1 MILSKKLVRS
11 QAVVVHPF
19 NPRTQESEVR
29 WISEFQ
35 DRQGY
40 IEKPCLREREGE
52 GKEDELV
59 LDKFGVCVYIYT
71 THIHTYTYI
80 YTHINTHKH

>member
-11 QAVVVHPF
+11 QAVGVHAF

-59 LDKFGVCVYIYT
+59 LDKFGVCVYIYIYIPHT
-71 THIHTYTYI
+71 YIHIHI
-80 YTHINTHKH
+80 YTHT